1 VLLGCLP
8 WFVVLAGV
16 ETWISPSPD
25 LPLAL
30 KVTLGLALEGAF
42 LWLALRAVSPER
54 GDG

>member
-1 VLLGCLP
+1 
-8 WFVVLAGV
+8 VVLAGV